1 MVRSERVFER
11 HVSLAGRTP
20 SDVGRIDG
28 FADLAR
34 DGASLCGTKDTDKVF
49 SLSLSVSAWCF
60 DLTSDPP
67 DS

>member
-11 HVSLAGRTP
+11 MSLARGWTP

-34 DGASLCGTKDTDKVF
+34 DGASFMRNKRH
-49 SLSLSVSAWCF
+49 
-60 DLTSDPP
+60 
-67 DS
+67 